1 MFVTCFYCCPD
12 LQGVLCNEVIYQ
24 AAAKDAFPQYNKDQ
38 MLAIELS
45 DGSGHVCY
53 LSISIIH
60 TIGREK
66 HRITWSFLFI
76 FPYALIISAI
86 PLVSQQKIEK
96 VIDRPYVRSNI
107 IYN

>member
-1 MFVTCFYCCPD
+1 MLKRIQDQMGKLVFVTCFYCCPD
-12 LQGVLCNEVIYQ
+12 LQGVLCNEVIFQ

-60 TIGREK
+60 IIERGK
-66 HRITWSFLFI
+66 HWITWSFSLFFQMLSL
-76 FPYALIISAI
+76 FPQYIWSA
-86 PLVSQQKIEK
+86 SK
-96 VIDRPYVRSNI
+96 R
-107 IYN
+107 